1 MKDVRFNGNFNV
13 LDNVFIKENHQINFT
28 NTPPNFNTN
37 ATIEYNNI
45 KINIILT
52 KIEIQNTKTL
62 FHFDK
67 THQHKFPE
75 SVKNCMI
82 KFTWPLKQHQLQ
94 NNRASLYTN
103 VESGYSAKSFPSTY
117 NAVYQYGPQKGRSQT
132 TPMIA

>member
-1 MKDVRFNGNFNV
+1 MRDVQFNGNFTV
-13 LDNVFIKENHQINFT
+13 LDNVFIKENHQTNFT
-28 NTPPNFNTN
+28 NTPPNFKAN

-67 THQHKFPE
+67 THQHKFPNYIQ
-75 SVKNCMI
+75 NCMI
-82 KFTWPLKQHQLQ
+82 KFMWPLKQLQ

-103 VESGYSAKSFPSTY
+103 VESGYSAKKSFPSTY
-117 NAVYQYGPQKGRSQT
+117 NAVYQYGPQRGRSQT

>member
-1 MKDVRFNGNFNV
+1 MRDVRFNGNFTV
-13 LDNVFIKENHQINFT
+13 LDNVFIKENHQSNFL
-28 NTPPNFNTN
+28 NTPTDFNTN

-67 THQHKFPE
+67 THQHKFPNYIQ
-75 SVKNCMI
+75 NCMI
-82 KFTWPLKQHQLQ
+82 KFMWPLKQLQ

-103 VESGYSAKSFPSTY
+103 VESGYSAKKSFPSTY
-117 NAVYQYGPQKGRSQT
+117 NAVYQYGPQRGRSQT

>member
-1 MKDVRFNGNFNV
+1 MKDVRFHGNFNV
-13 LDNVFIKENHQINFT
+13 LDNVFIKENHQSNFL
-28 NTPPNFNTN
+28 NTPSNFRANT
-37 ATIEYNNI
+37 TIEYNNI

-62 FHFDK
+62 FYFDR

-75 SVKNCMI
+75 HIQNCMI
-82 KFTWPLKQHQLQ
+82 KFTWPLKQPQ
-94 NNRASLYTN
+94 NNQASLYTN

-117 NAVYQYGPQKGRSQT
+117 NAVYQYGPQRGRSQT